1 MDKVQSVYYD
11 KKGKY
16 YAKRLDQAN
25 KKLEKLQRKG
35 VQNRI
40 LGANVAVMNKKDT
53 DKLRKRM
60 DQHKDKKN
68 EQNDS
73 VIINPEK
80 KQLPLVISQSQIPED
95 ITAESLAEIAVN
107 GESKTSMNQ
116 KTKSTK
122 VA

>member
-1 MDKVQSVYYD
+1 M
-11 KKGKY
+11 
-16 YAKRLDQAN
+16 AKQPW
-25 KKLEKLQRKG
+25 LEFK
-35 VQNRI
+35 N
-40 LGANVAVMNKKDT
+40 
-53 DKLRKRM
+53 
-60 DQHKDKKN
+60 HKDKKN

-73 VIINPEK
+73 IIINPEK

-116 KTKSTK
+116 NTKSTK